1 MEICSSRSC
10 GFTVNERQKNYG
22 FVDCGQLFLHG
33 FADCGQLFLYGFA
46 DCGQLFFKTALR
58 VVVSFFLNGFACC
71 GQLISLA
78 ALRFVVSLLLKNR
91 GRLRGLWSARD
102 ADKADQMFQSRR
114 HLFFKPAMLIKAD
127 HDFQS

>member
-1 MEICSSRSC
+1 MNGKKITALWIVVS
-10 GFTVNERQKNYG
+10 
-22 FVDCGQLFLHG
+22 
-33 FADCGQLFLYGFA
+33 
-46 DCGQLFFKTALR
+46 FFYTALRIVVSFFYTALR
-58 VVVSFFLNGFACC
+58 VVVSFFLKRLCVLWSAFFKNGFACC

>member
-10 GFTVNERQKNYG
+10 EFTVNERQKNYG

-33 FADCGQLFLYGFA
+33 FADCGQLFLHGFA
-46 DCGQLFFKTALR
+46 NCGQLFFVRLCVLWSA
-58 VVVSFFLNGFACC
+58 FFKNGFACC

-91 GRLRGLWSARD
+91 GRLRGLWSARERG
-102 ADKADQMFQSRR
+102 QSRPDVSKSPTSV
-114 HLFFKPAMLIKAD
+114 F
-127 HDFQS
+127 